1 MTIWEPEF
9 GNEWEEIMSIKS
21 DRWIKEMA
29 VNKKIIEPFEENQIR
44 KGIISFGPSSYGYD
58 IRIDNEYKIPDA
70 TDSSLLDPK
79 NFDVSSFSSIK
90 ANHCV
95 IPAHSYVLGKSV
107 EYFRLPR
114 NILTLCF
121 GKSTYARCGV
131 VVNITPL
138 EPEWE
143 GYITM
148 AICNTSGRPVKIYSR
163 EGIAQIIFLESDDI
177 CLTSYADKKGKY
189 QAQKKLTVSK
199 ID

>member
-1 MTIWEPEF
+1 
-9 GNEWEEIMSIKS
+9 MSIKS

-29 VNKKIIEPFEENQIR
+29 NKKKIIDPFEENQVR
-44 KGIISFGPSSYGYD
+44 KGIISFGLSSYGYD
-58 IRIDNEYKIPDA
+58 IRIGDEFKIPDT
-70 TDSSLLDPK
+70 TDSSLIDPK
-79 NFDVSSFSSIK
+79 NFDASSFNSIK
-90 ANHCV
+90 ADHCI

-131 VVNITPL
+131 IVNITPL

-148 AICNTSGRPVKIYSR
+148 AICNTSGRPVKLYSR

>member
-121 GKSTYARCGV
+121 GKSTYA
-131 VVNITPL
+131 
-138 EPEWE
+138 
-143 GYITM
+143 
-148 AICNTSGRPVKIYSR
+148 
-163 EGIAQIIFLESDDI
+163 
-177 CLTSYADKKGKY
+177 
-189 QAQKKLTVSK
+189 
-199 ID
+199 